1 MLHSKLVSKSSVS
14 RVNNL
19 LSDKTTPNSPKPIV
33 NGESSNDV
41 ESNPTSGPPE
51 EKITNGDNYIV
62 NEDVATNEQVDPSTE
77 PVESEKV
84 SDNETRPVDIPN
96 EPEVAPQ
103 ALDPAT
109 ENLVNK
115 TDDNL
120 IEDEK
125 HNESESSEQKQSDSN
140 SEKDGEEKAEE
151 VLHQETETQNKTT
164 DDGAVGVDT
173 GEKEDSSKEDPN
185 QADEVQAPPEKANDD
200 KVLDVDASENKDKQA
215 EDKNESEDK
224 SEDKETDMDCE
235 VVMTSESKVGTDAE
249 KNDLLGAVELT
260 PRGEESVDID
270 LTNDDSDASK
280 SKDVPVKNASILKSH
295 LSKPSGISRAHQS

>member
-1 MLHSKLVSKSSVS
+1 MST
-14 RVNNL
+14 VNNL
-19 LSDKTTPNSPKPIV
+19 LSDKSTPNSPKPIV
-33 NGESSNDV
+33 NGENSNDV
-41 ESNPTSGPPE
+41 ESNPTSETPQ
-51 EKITNGDNYIV
+51 EKITNGDNCIV
-62 NEDVATNEQVDPSTE
+62 NEDVATKEQIDPSRE
-77 PVESEKV
+77 AVESEKV

-96 EPEVAPQ
+96 EPEVAPE
-103 ALDPAT
+103 ALDSAT

-125 HNESESSEQKQSDSN
+125 NTESESSEQKQSDSN
-140 SEKDGEEKAEE
+140 SEKDGEEKVEE

-164 DDGAVGVDT
+164 DDEVVGVDT
-173 GEKEDSSKEDPN
+173 GEKEDSSKEDPK
-185 QADEVQAPPEKANDD
+185 QTEEVQAPPEKTNDD
-200 KVLDVDASENKDKQA
+200 KVSDVDASENKDNQA
-215 EDKNESEDK
+215 EDKNDSEDK

-235 VVMTSESKVGTDAE
+235 VVMASENKVGTDAE

-260 PRGEESVDID
+260 PRGEESVDVD

-280 SKDVPVKNASILKSH
+280 SKDVPEKNASILKSH